1 MEVEMANRVEKGGE
15 IRAGS
20 LYLVVL
26 LGIALHLPSLGWG
39 FFMDDYV
46 HLGVLTG
53 EWQHPQ
59 LRSWSLFDFG
69 EVKDFEY
76 RPDFDGGF
84 PWWTDQ
90 DWKAR
95 FFRPVSS
102 LSVWLDF
109 QMFGEW
115 APGFHLTNLLL
126 FGLLIR
132 SLYPLYRSWGL
143 GPKAAFMSML
153 VFACLDDNLT
163 PVGWLA
169 NRNSLLATLLI
180 VLAMLLVQRARLESS
195 TWSLLGAFLA
205 CGGAVLAKE
214 SGVVAFLIVGAYLVW
229 DAKAYQ
235 SSLPPLVYRLGL
247 TLAVTL
253 PITYLAAYVSAG
265 YGTRSLFY
273 AMPWDSPVRFLQHLG
288 ILLATIWTNLMMP
301 FPLDTLSFHPE
312 QLYWLFW
319 VAALPGVLL
328 MIPLLRGLRG
338 NGSKIM
344 PGLLWLLVTLVPQGG
359 AAISDRLFM
368 LPLVGGVTL
377 LGVFIAGE
385 KNVLLKGAR
394 RAVYLLVELNPPS
407 ANR

>member
-20 LYLVVL
+20 LHLVVL
-26 LGIALHLPSLGWG
+26 LGIVLHLPSVGWG

-53 EWQHPQ
+53 ELQHPQ

-76 RPDFDGGF
+76 RPDLDGGF

-195 TWSLLGAFLA
+195 TWKPAGSFPGLRWSSSRQRKRGSRFPDRRCLSGMGSESLS
-205 CGGAVLAKE
+205 VLPP
-214 SGVVAFLIVGAYLVW
+214 SSRLSVGADSRCHLANYL
-229 DAKAYQ
+229 
-235 SSLPPLVYRLGL
+235 SGRLCVGRIRD
-247 TLAVTL
+247 
-253 PITYLAAYVSAG
+253 PQ
-265 YGTRSLFY
+265 
-273 AMPWDSPVRFLQHLG
+273 PVLCNALG
-288 ILLATIWTNLMMP
+288 
-301 FPLDTLSFHPE
+301 FSD
-312 QLYWLFW
+312 
-319 VAALPGVLL
+319 ALPAA
-328 MIPLLRGLRG
+328 
-338 NGSKIM
+338 
-344 PGLLWLLVTLVPQGG
+344 PGHP
-359 AAISDRLFM
+359 
-368 LPLVGGVTL
+368 
-377 LGVFIAGE
+377 AGHH
-385 KNVLLKGAR
+385 LDQLDDALSSG
-394 RAVYLLVELNPPS
+394 YVELSP
-407 ANR
+407 